1 MQGHAAAN
9 CMPVIA
15 ANRIGLEE
23 VHPCK
28 ENANQSSSLRF
39 YGSSFMTDGVGEIIK
54 SASRDH
60 EEILV
65 FSYDLEALAKE
76 RLDWGL
82 FRDRRPECYQPLTN

>member
-9 CMPVIA
+9 CMPVVA
-15 ANRIGLEE
+15 ANRVGLEE
-23 VHPCK
+23 VYPCA
-28 ENANQSSSLRF
+28 ENAKQSSALQF

-54 SASRDH
+54 SASRDQ

-65 FSYDLEALAKE
+65 SSYDLEALAKE